1 LGIRVSLDILDKIKI
16 LTPAWN
22 LSLDHSVCTLVTVL
36 TKLSWLVAQKVL
48 FLLFWGG
55 RGGGSNKA
63 RNVRFYE
70 TDLQFLGFVYEV
82 VKIILTAVPHG
93 GVSQ

>member
-1 LGIRVSLDILDKIKI
+1 V
-16 LTPAWN
+16 
-22 LSLDHSVCTLVTVL
+22 
-36 TKLSWLVAQKVL
+36 
-48 FLLFWGG
+48 WGG
-55 RGGGSNKA
+55 EGGGSNKA